1 MAIGILHCIIQPPRR
16 SMTQILLI
24 QSSSNLA
31 SSVSRDLSDAYV
43 TAYKAAHPD
52 AVVTERDLV
61 ASPIPHLGVDLLGGF
76 FGKPESLTEAQRTAV
91 ALSDTLVEEITTAS
105 LIVIGV
111 PMYNFSIPSALKA
124 WIDHVIRAGRTF
136 NYTAEGPKGLV
147 IGKKAVL
154 FLASGGVYSDGPY
167 KPYDF
172 QETYLRAILGFIGIT
187 DVTVVRAE
195 GLAMGPDAAT
205 KAVADARAK
214 AAALDL

>member
-1 MAIGILHCIIQPPRR
+1 M
-16 SMTQILLI
+16 SQILLI

-31 SSVSRDLSDAYV
+31 SSVSRDLAGTYV
-43 TAYKAAHPD
+43 KDYVAAHPD
-52 AVVTERDLV
+52 ATVTERDLV
-61 ASPIPHLGVDLLGGF
+61 SAPVPHLGVDLLGGF
-76 FGKPESLTEAQRTAV
+76 FGKPEALTEAQKTAL
-91 ALSDTLVEEITTAS
+91 ALSDTLVDEVMAAS

-136 NYTAEGPKGLV
+136 QYTAEGPKGLV
-147 IGKKAVL
+147 TGKKAVL

-214 AAALDL
+214 AAVLDL

>member
-1 MAIGILHCIIQPPRR
+1 
-16 SMTQILLI
+16 MTHILLI
-24 QSSSNLA
+24 KSSSNLA
-31 SSVSRDLSDAYV
+31 SSVSRDLSETFVKDY
-43 TAYKAAHPD
+43 TAAHPD
-52 AVVTERDLV
+52 ATVTERDLV
-61 ASPIPHLGVDLLGGF
+61 ASPVPHLGVDLLGGF
-76 FGKPESLTEAQRTAV
+76 FGKPEELTEAQKTAL
-91 ALSDTLVEEITTAS
+91 ALSDTLVREIEAAS

-124 WIDHVIRAGRTF
+124 WIDHVVRAGRTF
-136 NYTAEGPKGLV
+136 HYTAEGPKGLV
-147 IGKKAVL
+147 TGKKAVL

-195 GLAMGPDAAT
+195 GLALGPESAS

-214 AAALDL
+214 TAALAV

>member
-1 MAIGILHCIIQPPRR
+1 
-16 SMTQILLI
+16 MTNILLI

-31 SSVSRDLSDAYV
+31 SSVSRDLSETYV
-43 TAYKAAHPD
+43 KDYRAAHPD
-52 AVVTERDLV
+52 ATLTERDLV

-76 FGKPESLTEAQRTAV
+76 FGKPEALTEAQKTAL
-91 ALSDTLVEEITTAS
+91 ALSDTLVDEVMAAS

-136 NYTAEGPKGLV
+136 HYTAEGPAGLV
-147 IGKKAVL
+147 TGKKAVL
-154 FLASGGVYSDGPY
+154 FLAAGGVYSDGPY

-195 GLAMGPDAAT
+195 GLALGPDAAT

>member
-1 MAIGILHCIIQPPRR
+1 MAH
-16 SMTQILLI
+16 ILLI

-31 SSVSRDLSDAYV
+31 SSVSRDLSETYV
-43 TAYKAAHPD
+43 KDYTAAHPD
-52 AVVTERDLV
+52 ATVTERDLV

-76 FGKPESLTEAQRTAV
+76 FGKPETLTEAQKTAL
-91 ALSDTLVEEITTAS
+91 ALSDTLVDEVEAAS

-136 NYTAEGPKGLV
+136 HYTAEGPKGLV
-147 IGKKAVL
+147 AGKKAVL

-172 QETYLRAILGFIGIT
+172 QESYLRAILGFIGIT

-195 GLAMGPDAAT
+195 GLALGPDSAT

>member
-1 MAIGILHCIIQPPRR
+1 
-16 SMTQILLI
+16 MTNILLI

-31 SSVSRDLSDAYV
+31 SSVSRDLSETYV
-43 TAYKAAHPD
+43 KDYRAAHPD
-52 AVVTERDLV
+52 ATLTERDLV

-76 FGKPESLTEAQRTAV
+76 FGKPEALTEAQKTAL
-91 ALSDTLVEEITTAS
+91 ALSDTLVDEVMAAS

-136 NYTAEGPKGLV
+136 HYTAEGPAGLV
-147 IGKKAVL
+147 TGKKAVL
-154 FLASGGVYSDGPY
+154 FLAAGGVYSDGPY

-195 GLAMGPDAAT
+195 GLALGPESAT

-214 AAALDL
+214 AAVLDL

>member
-1 MAIGILHCIIQPPRR
+1 
-16 SMTQILLI
+16 MTHILLI

-31 SSVSRDLSDAYV
+31 SSVSRDLSETYV
-43 TAYKAAHPD
+43 KDYKAAHPD
-52 AVVTERDLV
+52 ATVTERDLV
-61 ASPIPHLGVDLLGGF
+61 ATPVPHLGVDLLGGF
-76 FGKPESLTEAQRTAV
+76 FGKPEALTEPQKTAL
-91 ALSDTLVEEITTAS
+91 ALSDTLVGEIEAAS

-136 NYTAEGPKGLV
+136 HYTAEGPKGLV
-147 IGKKAVL
+147 TGKKVVL
-154 FLASGGVYSDGPY
+154 FLAAGGVYSDGPY

-172 QETYLRAILGFIGIT
+172 QETYLRAILGFIGLT

-195 GLAMGPDAAT
+195 GLALGPESAT

-214 AAALDL
+214 LAALNL

>member
-1 MAIGILHCIIQPPRR
+1 
-16 SMTQILLI
+16 MTHILLLE
-24 QSSSNLA
+24 SSSNLA
-31 SSVSRDLSDAYV
+31 SSVSRDLSESYV
-43 TAYKAAHPD
+43 KDYKAAHPD
-52 AVVTERDLV
+52 TTVTERDLV
-61 ASPIPHLGVDLLGGF
+61 ASPIPHLGVDLLGGM
-76 FGKPESLTEAQRTAV
+76 FGKPE
-91 ALSDTLVEEITTAS
+91 ALSDAQKSALALSDSLVDEVMAAS

-136 NYTAEGPKGLV
+136 HYTAEGPKGLV
-147 IGKKAVL
+147 AGKKAVL

-172 QETYLRAILGFIGIT
+172 QVTYLRAILGFIGIT

-195 GLAMGPDAAT
+195 GLSMGPESAT
-205 KAVADARAK
+205 KAVADARAQ

>member
-1 MAIGILHCIIQPPRR
+1 
-16 SMTQILLI
+16 MTHILLI

-31 SSVSRDLSDAYV
+31 SSVSRDLAASYV
-43 TAYKAAHPD
+43 RDYAAAHAGAP
-52 AVVTERDLV
+52 VTERDLV
-61 ASPIPHLGVDLLGGF
+61 AAPVPHLGVDLLGGM
-76 FGKPESLTEAQRTAV
+76 FGKPEALTEAQTTAL
-91 ALSDTLVEEITTAS
+91 ALSNTLVDEIEAAS

-136 NYTAEGPKGLV
+136 QYTGEGPKGLV
-147 IGKKAVL
+147 TGKKAVL

-172 QETYLRAILGFIGIT
+172 QETYLRAILGFIGLT

-195 GLAMGPDAAT
+195 GLAMGPEAAT
-205 KAVADARAK
+205 KAVADARAR

>member
-1 MAIGILHCIIQPPRR
+1 
-16 SMTQILLI
+16 MTQILLI

-31 SSVSRDLSDAYV
+31 SSVSRDLSESYV
-43 TAYKAAHPD
+43 KDYKAAHPD
-52 AVVTERDLV
+52 VSVTELDLV
-61 ASPIPHLGVDLLGGF
+61 ASPIPHLGVDLLGGM
-76 FGKPESLTEAQRTAV
+76 FGKPESLTEAQKAALV
-91 ALSDTLVEEITTAS
+91 LSDKLVDEIMAAS

-124 WIDHVIRAGRTF
+124 WIDHVIRSGRTF
-136 NYTAEGPKGLV
+136 SYTAEGPKGLV
-147 IGKKAVL
+147 TGKKAVL

-195 GLAMGPDAAT
+195 GLAMGPEAAT
-205 KAVADARAK
+205 KAVADARAT

>member
-1 MAIGILHCIIQPPRR
+1 
-16 SMTQILLI
+16 MTNILLI

-31 SSVSRDLSDAYV
+31 SSVSRDLSETYV
-43 TAYKAAHPD
+43 KDYRAAHPD
-52 AVVTERDLV
+52 ATLTERDLV

-76 FGKPESLTEAQRTAV
+76 FGKPEALTEPQKTAL
-91 ALSDTLVEEITTAS
+91 ALSDTLVDEVMAAS

-136 NYTAEGPKGLV
+136 HYTAEGPAGLV
-147 IGKKAVL
+147 TGKKAVL
-154 FLASGGVYSDGPY
+154 FLAAGGVYSDGPY

-195 GLAMGPDAAT
+195 GLALGPDAAT

>member
-1 MAIGILHCIIQPPRR
+1 
-16 SMTQILLI
+16 MTHILLI

-31 SSVSRDLSDAYV
+31 SSVSRDLADSYVAAYQ
-43 TAYKAAHPD
+43 AAHPD
-52 AVVTERDLV
+52 ATVTKRDLV
-61 ASPIPHLGVDLLGGF
+61 AEPVPHLGVDLLGGM
-76 FGKPESLTEAQRTAV
+76 FGKPEALTEAQKTAL
-91 ALSDTLVEEITTAS
+91 ALSNALVDEVEAAS
-105 LIVIGV
+105 VIVIGA

-136 NYTAEGPKGLV
+136 RYTETGPQGLV
-147 IGKKAVL
+147 LGKKVVL

-172 QETYLRAILGFIGIT
+172 QETYLRAILGFIGLT

-205 KAVADARAK
+205 KAVADARAR